1 MTYLLYIYW
10 FFINN
15 DQKKKKKT
23 QNKPKKQALK
33 VWKIFQVIKIQSN
46 SSHCG
51 VLGIKKFYHSFTH
64 ILYNYPPGPQP
75 PLLLWNPW
83 KLLAKL
89 PKAWLHSMQ
98 WPASACLSWPCWAQ
112 PPGAPRD
119 AIFTAWKSYGP
130 SRTSGSWPNNPFLHW
145 SAAKPAASKGQAVEV
160 AGVSWKSSRR
170 SMWGTWKKILYIFSA
185 S

>member
-1 MTYLLYIYW
+1 MWCMRNKEILPLFYTYL
-10 FFINN
+10 
-15 DQKKKKKT
+15 
-23 QNKPKKQALK
+23 
-33 VWKIFQVIKIQSN
+33 IQLPSR
-46 SSHCG
+46 
-51 VLGIKKFYHSFTH
+51 
-64 ILYNYPPGPQP
+64 PQP

-89 PKAWLHSMQ
+89 PKAWPHSMQ